1 MATLKPVY
9 GTPTAFTITLTSLA
23 ASAAQQSAVVDNT
36 TTLALD
42 YLIGG
47 GFKTAAGSLG
57 SNPVVNIWVFALTD
71 GTNYGGTGSGN
82 TLGGGNAA
90 FTMPSN
96 TGNLRLAAS
105 VVINTAASIEY
116 CNPVSVAALFNGE
129 MPQKF
134 GIVVQNLTGLALDA
148 TTPGNVDYQAINLQ
162 SV

>member
-9 GTPTAFTITLTSLA
+9 GSFTAFTCTLTGLA
-23 ASAAQQSAVVDNT
+23 SGSARQSAIVDNT

-47 GFKTAAGSLG
+47 GFKTASGSLG
-57 SNPVVNIWVFALTD
+57 SNPAVNIWVFALAD

-82 TLGGGNAA
+82 TLGGGDAA

-105 VVINTAASIEY
+105 VVINTAASPEY
-116 CNPVSVAALFNGE
+116 CDPVSVASLFNGE

-134 GIVVQNLTGLALDA
+134 GIIVQNLSGLALDA
-148 TTPGNVDYQAINLQ
+148 TTPGNVDYQPINLQ